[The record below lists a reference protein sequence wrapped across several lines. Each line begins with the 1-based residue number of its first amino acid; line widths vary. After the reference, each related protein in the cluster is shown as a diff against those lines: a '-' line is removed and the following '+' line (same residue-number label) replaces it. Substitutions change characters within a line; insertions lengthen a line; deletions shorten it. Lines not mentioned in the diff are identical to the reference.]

1 MIAVLPFINRILEH
15 CKDTRVFHSQNPRLR
30 DILAF
35 AADIYPLERLK
46 LNLKF
51 DIETMFR
58 NQVTSLGTDAEQLH
72 FCCANCRTNSC
83 TVWHICKSSLAG

>member
-15 CKDTRVFHSQNPRLR
+15 CKDTRVFHSQNPWLR
-30 DILAF
+30 GILAL
-35 AADIYPLERLK
+35 AAEIYALERLK

-58 NQVTSLGTDAEQLH
+58 NQVTSLGH
-72 FCCANCRTNSC
+72 SC
-83 TVWHICKSSLAG
+83 